1 MLYRYWVVRYVPD
14 SGRPDT
20 VGVGV
25 IASSSKTGDS
35 ATRFIT
41 RYRDIPDIGGPR
53 KEFAEF
59 LRGFEHDLA
68 AYSVGQSQIGLDLH
82 SSVFSYVERVRRQNY
97 GLLQIDAPMP
107 ASGNSADEVA
117 DLLFARIIAR
127 SGETQ
132 HSTHRVTDLRRLA
145 RESYLRNGVVAKRL
159 VERPKLEVKNGSAK
173 IDIAVVSDKYQEIAR
188 AFSFLGNPSQE
199 LRDRVIAWN
208 FQINK
213 LRDEGASLFD
223 VRRNQ
228 EVRISPDAP
237 VLAVIE
243 YPRTK
248 GQVKIYNEASADWEE
263 LGIIPMTAEGLPHH
277 INSVQELLVA

>member
-1 MLYRYWVVRYVPD
+1 
-14 SGRPDT
+14 
-20 VGVGV
+20 
-25 IASSSKTGDS
+25 
-35 ATRFIT
+35 
-41 RYRDIPDIGGPR
+41 
-53 KEFAEF
+53 
-59 LRGFEHDLA
+59 
-68 AYSVGQSQIGLDLH
+68 
-82 SSVFSYVERVRRQNY
+82 
-97 GLLQIDAPMP
+97 MP